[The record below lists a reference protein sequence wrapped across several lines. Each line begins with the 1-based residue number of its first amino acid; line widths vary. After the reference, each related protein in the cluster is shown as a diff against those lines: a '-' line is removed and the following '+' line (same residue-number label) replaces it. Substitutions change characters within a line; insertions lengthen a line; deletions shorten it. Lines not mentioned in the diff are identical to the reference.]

1 MEFRYAHQNQDRFAS
16 AMDAVIDAQYK
27 TDAGVLDASIITANM
42 EARNILRSMSTDEV
56 RHLCLLDMI
65 CFWGL
70 HDPPCYTG
78 GHSKRLLRE
87 CYIKSKN
94 DIIMVVSDVP

>member
-1 MEFRYAHQNQDRFAS
+1 MKIEMNVQCDLDMQYAHQNPGRFAS

-65 CFWGL
+65 CFWDYTTRHVIRVVTQNG
-70 HDPPCYTG
+70 CYVNV
-78 GHSKRLLRE
+78 
-87 CYIKSKN
+87 I
-94 DIIMVVSDVP
+94 